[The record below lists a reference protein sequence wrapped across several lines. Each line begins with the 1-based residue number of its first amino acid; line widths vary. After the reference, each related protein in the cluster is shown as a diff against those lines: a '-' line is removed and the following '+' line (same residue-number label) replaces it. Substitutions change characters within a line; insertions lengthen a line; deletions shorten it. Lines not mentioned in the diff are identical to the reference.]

1 MTSTEIFENNLLFFK
16 IMKRYGDKVQCRC
29 PAHDDKHA
37 SLTITKG
44 RKCTLFY
51 CHAGCTVDAVLNA
64 AGLEKKDTFYDVEP
78 RSPNWKAYIEAREK
92 RRIEAV
98 YNYVS
103 INGAYAFTKIRCEG
117 KKIIYG
123 KLQNDR
129 FTYGLGHDVGR
140 KSYKAIYGSL
150 QAINKAIVEGKPIFI
165 PEGEKDA
172 DTLIKQG
179 YTAFAYGGVNDWQSD
194 FATLVQ
200 GADVYIFADNDEAGK
215 RVAETIQN
223 DIKTVAKS
231 SKIIVPMSDTP
242 KADITDYFSAGHSK
256 QEFEKML
263 QQEHSTVKKTV
274 RECTAVHSTAIEPQK
289 RQESRL
295 EQVLKDLHAERYETS
310 DKGFGR
316 LFADVFKDKHR
327 YNPSRKDFMRYDS
340 KRWIDD
346 IEGLSARAS
355 AKVLSD
361 ALVRYAVN
369 VDTEGKYLKAVAAL
383 CNIRNRNNMLQDSK
397 DIYFFCNEQLDVNDY
412 LLNVQNGTLDLSGN
426 EPVFL
431 SHSPDMLLSKI
442 CNAEYDPAADC
453 REWKKFLMEIM
464 QDDKEKISYLQK
476 IAGLSLTGC
485 TQEETCFILYG
496 STTRNG
502 KSTFCETLI
511 YLLGDYALTMKPES
525 LAVKQNLDSRQAS
538 GDIAR
543 LAGCRFCNA
552 SEPPKRMLFDTALL
566 KSLLGRDSITARHLH
581 QREFSFIPKFK
592 LVINTN
598 FLPTI
603 TDDTVFSSGRI
614 NVISF
619 DRHFEPQEQ
628 DKDLKNRL
636 RDKSEVSGILNWCI
650 EGLRLYRKE
659 GLRPPA
665 AVQTATDTYRTDSD
679 KVGNFINECLTKT
692 DKNSKAKDI
701 YEVYSKWCEENGF
714 GVENK
719 SNFFAELKTK
729 GLFANSGTVEGKT
742 VKNIVKGYTVE
753 TDFVEYEGQEPLPF
767 D

>member
-1 MTSTEIFENNLLFFK
+1 MTANEVYENNLRHFK
-16 IMKRYGDKVQCRC
+16 IKKRYGDKSQCQC

-37 SLTITKG
+37 SLTITRG

-51 CHAGCTVDAVLNA
+51 CHAGCTVDDILKA
-64 AGLEKKDTFYDVEP
+64 AGIEKKETFYDREP
-78 RSPNWKAYIEAREK
+78 RSPNWKTYVESREK
-92 RRIEAV
+92 RKIEAV

-103 INGAYAFTKIRCEG
+103 INGAYAFTKVRLEG

-129 FTYGLGHDVGR
+129 FTYGLEHDVGR

-150 QAINKAIVEGKPIFI
+150 QAINKAIAENRPIFI

-179 YTAFAYGGVNDWQSD
+179 YTAFTYGGANDWQSD
-194 FATLVQ
+194 FSTLLH
-200 GADVYIFADNDEAGK
+200 GAEVFILADNDEAGK
-215 RVAETIQN
+215 CVAETIQN
-223 DIKTVAKS
+223 DIKAVAKS
-231 SKIIVPMSDTP
+231 SKIIVPMPDTP
-242 KADITDYFSAGHSK
+242 KADVSDYFNAGHSK
-256 QEFEKML
+256 QEFEQML
-263 QQEHSTVKKTV
+263 EQKQNTVKEAVK
-274 RECTAVHSTAIEPQK
+274 ECTAVHSTPIEPQK
-289 RQESRL
+289 RQDSRL
-295 EQVLKDLHAERYETS
+295 EQILKDLHAEQYETT

-316 LFADVFKDKHR
+316 LFADVFKDRHR
-327 YNPSRKDFMRYDS
+327 YNPSRKDFMLYDG

-369 VDTEGKYLKAVAAL
+369 VDTEGKYLKSVATL

-397 DIYFFCNEQLDVNDY
+397 DVYFFSNEQLDVNDY

-426 EPVFL
+426 EPIFL
-431 SHSPDMLLSKI
+431 NHRPDMLLSKI
-442 CNAEYDPAADC
+442 CNAEYDPAANC
-453 REWKKFLMEIM
+453 REWKKFLLEIM
-464 QDDKEKISYLQK
+464 QDDKEKILYLQK
-476 IAGLSLTGC
+476 IAGLSLTGN
-485 TQEETCFILYG
+485 TEQETCFILYG

-598 FLPTI
+598 YLPTI

-636 RDKSEVSGILNWCI
+636 RDKQELSGILNWCI
-650 EGLRLYRKE
+650 EGLQLYRKE

-679 KVGNFINECLTKT
+679 KIGNFINECLTKT

-753 TDFVEYEGQEPLPF
+753 TYFVEYEGQEPLPF

>member
-1 MTSTEIFENNLLFFK
+1 MTREEQFNDHVSRVKVKSRHGN
-16 IMKRYGDKVQCRC
+16 KVQAFC
-29 PAHDDKHA
+29 PCHNDKHA
-37 SLTITKG
+37 SLTMTMG
-44 RKCTLFY
+44 RKCTLIY
-51 CHAGCTVDAVLNA
+51 DHAGCYKEDIVQAMGMQMRDL
-64 AGLEKKDTFYDVEP
+64 FYDTEP
-78 RSPNWKAYIEAREK
+78 RSPNWRAYVEGREQ
-92 RRIEAV
+92 RRIESV

-117 KKIIYG
+117 KKILYG
-123 KLQNDR
+123 RMENDR
-129 FTYGLGHDVGR
+129 FIYGLPRDTPR

-150 QAINKAIVEGKPIFI
+150 QAINKAIAENRPIFI

-200 GADVYIFADNDEAGK
+200 GADVYILADNDEAGK

-223 DIKTVAKS
+223 DIKAVAKS
-231 SKIIVPMSDTP
+231 SKIIVPMPDMP
-242 KADITDYFSAGHSK
+242 KADVSEYFAEGHNK
-256 QEFEKML
+256 QEFEQML
-263 QQEHSTVKKTV
+263 EQERNTVKVTV
-274 RECTAVHSTAIEPQK
+274 RECTVTHSTPIEPQK
-289 RQESRL
+289 RQDSRL
-295 EQVLKDLHAERYETS
+295 EQALKDLNAERYETS

-316 LFADVFKDKHR
+316 LFADVFKDRHR
-327 YNPSRKDFMRYDS
+327 YNPSRKDFMRYDG
-340 KRWIDD
+340 KRWVDD
-346 IEGLSARAS
+346 IEGLGARAS

-397 DIYFFCNEQLDVNDY
+397 DVYFFSNEQLDVNDY

-453 REWKKFLMEIM
+453 REWKKFLLEIM

-476 IAGLSLTGC
+476 IAGLSLTGN
-485 TQEETCFILYG
+485 TEQETCFILYG

-511 YLLGDYALTMKPES
+511 HLLGDYAVTMKPES
-525 LAVKQNLDSRQAS
+525 LAVRQNLDSRQAS

-566 KSLLGRDSITARHLH
+566 KSLLGRDSITARHLY
-581 QREFSFIPKFK
+581 QRETTFIPKFK
-592 LVINTN
+592 LVVNTN

-619 DRHFEPQEQ
+619 DRHFELQEQ

-636 RDKSEVSGILNWCI
+636 RDKQELSGILNWCI
-650 EGLRLYRKE
+650 EGLQLYRRD
-659 GLRPPA
+659 GLKPPA

-679 KVGNFINECLTKT
+679 KVGNFINECLAKT
-692 DKNSKAKDI
+692 GRNSKAKDV
-701 YEVYSKWCEENGF
+701 YEAYTKWCDDNGF
-714 GVENK
+714 GCENK

-729 GLFANSGTVEGKT
+729 GVFANSGTVEGKT